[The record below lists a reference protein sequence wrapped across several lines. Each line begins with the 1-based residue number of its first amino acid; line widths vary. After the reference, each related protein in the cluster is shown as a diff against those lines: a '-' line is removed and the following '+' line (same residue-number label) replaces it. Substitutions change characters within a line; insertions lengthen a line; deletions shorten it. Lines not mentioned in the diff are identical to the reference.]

1 MPTRL
6 LSLLSDIER
15 ALQAES
21 PAPAEG
27 AWEISRMINFQ
38 TGLARLSLSA
48 RSDGNATRSL
58 GSILLQAFDLADRS
72 FCLKAN
78 LFWADGQAGSEVVHA
93 LYEKPGLDWAGEA
106 RQIAAKWVA
115 GPPAAKLEA
124 SPKLEESP
132 EPRAATG

>member
-15 ALQAES
+15 ALQTES

-27 AWEISRMINFQ
+27 PWEISRMINFQ
-38 TGLARLSLSA
+38 TGLARLSLSSRSAGPA
-48 RSDGNATRSL
+48 RLL

-78 LFWADGQAGSEVVHA
+78 LFWTDGQGGFEVVHA
-93 LYEKPGLDWAGEA
+93 LYEKPGLDWVGEA
-106 RQIAAKWVA
+106 RQIAAKWLA

-124 SPKLEESP
+124 GPKLEEAP
-132 EPRAATG
+132 EPLAATG